1 MILRFHWE
9 CFFAKQPKPMARVG
23 IYSVLIDLLD
33 PKKKFSDSRL
43 ARMDQNLILQRD
55 VPTPFVGSGVICI
68 AA

>member
-9 CFFAKQPKPMARVG
+9 CFFAKQPKPMARVE

-43 ARMDQNLILQRD
+43 ARMGQNLIQQETSQPPSLEA
-55 VPTPFVGSGVICI
+55 V
-68 AA
+68 